1 MRFAP
6 TLTAPRGPIP
16 AAPRRTLA
24 ALLSAAVGA
33 VVLLGAGAPVARAAT
48 LGTLTANPATGTDTT
63 SMSLTTS
70 GACPAE
76 ADHVIVKV
84 TGKGFPAE
92 GQNVIGTSPVEL
104 YPVSGAGYEVPL
116 TSTMRDYAS
125 LAGFTTL
132 DGRYEFTLTCRKA
145 FGTATYGD
153 FKGSVWF
160 TSDTTYQNTAPA
172 QATSTALTVTPGG
185 SVPHGTAVKLTAKIT
200 PATAPGT
207 VQFLDGSAAL
217 GAPVTVAAGS
227 ASLTT
232 STLKV
237 STHMLRAQFL
247 PADPAGYKGSLSAGV
262 ALTVTVPLPKVT
274 SPPKVTGTARVGSK
288 VTCAVAFDGDTSI
301 AYQWLRDGTSISG
314 ATASTRVLTST
325 DRTHKIA
332 CRATGK
338 NSSGSTPVTSP
349 AVTVA
354 TGVALK
360 VVTAPTITGTPT
372 VGKTLTVK
380 SGTWTPAA
388 TSYSYVWKRDGR
400 TISGATKTT
409 YKTVRA
415 DKGHLL
421 TVTVTAKRAGHANG
435 TTTTKSVR
443 VR

>member
-1 MRFAP
+1 MGLAP
-6 TLTAPRGPIP
+6 TLTAPIL

-24 ALLSAAVGA
+24 AVLSAAVGA
-33 VVLLGAGAPVARAAT
+33 VVLLGAGAPDARADT

-84 TGKGFPAE
+84 NGKGFPAE
-92 GQNVIGTSPVEL
+92 GQNVVGTSPVEL
-104 YPVSGAGYEVPL
+104 YPGSGAGFEVPL

-132 DGRYEFTLTCRKA
+132 EGQYEYTLTCRKA
-145 FGTATYGD
+145 FGAATYGD

-160 TSDTTYQNTAPA
+160 TSNTTYRNTPPPVA
-172 QATSTALTVTPGG
+172 QTTATTLTTSPGSPVTQ
-185 SVPHGTAVKLTAKIT
+185 GTSVKLTAKVAPT
-200 PATAPGT
+200 TAPGT
-207 VQFLDGSAAL
+207 VQFLDGTAKVGS
-217 GAPVTVAAGS
+217 PVTVSAGT
-227 ASLTT
+227 ATLTT
-232 STLKV
+232 STLAVGAHSLK
-237 STHMLRAQFL
+237 AQFA
-247 PADPAGYKGSLSAGV
+247 PANTADYTGSTSAAV
-262 ALTVTVPLPKVT
+262 PFTVTVRPPTVT
-274 SPPKVTGTARVGSK
+274 SPPKVTGTAKVGSK
-288 VTCAVAFDGDTSI
+288 VTCAVTFKDATSV
-301 AYQWLRDGTSISG
+301 AYQWLRDGASISG
-314 ATASTRVLTST
+314 ATASTRVLSST
-325 DRTHKIA
+325 DRTHKVS

-338 NSSGSTPVTSP
+338 NSGGSTPATSP
-349 AVTVA
+349 AVTVG

-360 VVTAPTITGTPT
+360 VVKAPSITGTPS

-400 TISGATKTT
+400 TIGGATKTT
-409 YKTVRA
+409 YKAVKA

-435 TTTTKSVR
+435 TATTKSVR